1 MGLAMCEHLYVVF
14 TLSQPV
20 VSFVQ
25 SSQFTDE
32 NYFFNSRSHYTKHP
46 WGLDQVK
53 GRLAITGLITYLR
66 VWPNSWNLI
75 MNISSKVLG
84 RSPSN
89 FVLSIFDLLEM
100 LWYGRWSRDL
110 CCFCMHGNIRDKHEH
125 FGGMLTY
132 QVFIGTARCL
142 WAYLHQILVVGRS
155 TIGIHDSRSSNIIAI
170 IAQSHWV
177 LLLSLMNTFASRN

>member
-100 LWYGRWSRDL
+100 WYGRWSRDL
-110 CCFCMHGNIRDKHEH
+110 CCFCMHGNIRDTPENW
-125 FGGMLTY
+125 GGDAYISGVYRLSGVYGLIFTK
-132 QVFIGTARCL
+132 FWL
-142 WAYLHQILVVGRS
+142 WVDPPLASMIPEAQIL
-155 TIGIHDSRSSNIIAI
+155 
-170 IAQSHWV
+170 
-177 LLLSLMNTFASRN
+177 